1 MNATL
6 SAALAGPTVTAAATS
21 LVLAVIQLVTFLAFA
36 PFLAATIKRTK
47 ARLQGRR
54 GPALLQPYHDL
65 VKWWGKAPLESNVS
79 GLVARHSPVF
89 VLGLM
94 LVAALLVPFATARAP
109 LAGWG
114 DLFVL
119 VGLLAAARFALALAA
134 LDSGSAFGGMGSS
147 RDVAISALV
156 EPGLVLA
163 LAGAALAAGSS
174 DLGTISLFGIGQ
186 GAGLFVPAH
195 LLAGAAF
202 TIVVVAETGHQPVDN
217 PDTHLELTMI
227 HEGMLLEASGRS
239 LATLVYASELKLVLL
254 AALFAAVF
262 VPFGAATELAL
273 GPILLGTLAGL
284 AKLLVA
290 GQVLAL
296 LDSSIAKMRILAL
309 PDLLGIASLLALTGL
324 AARIV
329 LV

>member
-1 MNATL
+1 MT
-6 SAALAGPTVTAAATS
+6 GPDAVAVNAAATTAA
-21 LVLAVIQLVTFLAFA
+21 LTALQLVTFVLFA

-54 GPALLQPYHDL
+54 GPSLLQPYRDL
-65 VKWWGKAPLESNVS
+65 IKWWGKAPLESNVA
-79 GLVARHSPVF
+79 GPVARHAPVF
-89 VLGLM
+89 VLGLT
-94 LVAALLVPFATARAP
+94 LVAALIVPFAAARAP

-114 DLFVL
+114 DLFVV
-119 VGLLAAARFALALAA
+119 VGLMAAARFAIALAA
-134 LDSGSAFGGMGSS
+134 LDAGSAFGGMSSS

-174 DLGTISLFGIGQ
+174 DLGAISVFGIGQ
-186 GAGLFVPAH
+186 GGGLLVPGH
-195 LLAGAAF
+195 LLAAAAF
-202 TIVVVAETGHQPVDN
+202 AIVVVAETGHQPVDN

-239 LATLVYASELKLVLL
+239 LATYVFASELKLVLL

-262 VPFGAATELAL
+262 VPFGAATDLTPAALAV
-273 GPILLGTLAGL
+273 GTVAGL
-284 AKLLVA
+284 VKLLVA

-309 PDLLGIASLLALTGL
+309 PDLLGLASLLALTGL

-329 LV
+329 LS